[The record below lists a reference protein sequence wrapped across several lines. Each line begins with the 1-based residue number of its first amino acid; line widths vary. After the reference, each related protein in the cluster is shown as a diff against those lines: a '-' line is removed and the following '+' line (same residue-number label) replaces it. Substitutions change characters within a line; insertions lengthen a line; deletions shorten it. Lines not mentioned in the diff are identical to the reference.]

1 MTSFVKHPDTSPGH
15 KLIASNHFQASQ
27 GTAVVLRCRWCGKA
41 LAKAHVEGT
50 RVRFPA
56 TLGLFEVSN
65 FDEHADGTYTYRCSR
80 SKCKAPPFRIPS
92 LTVAKQAQSAAES
105 GIRSIRIGPPA
116 RDLSLHRP
124 Y

>member
-1 MTSFVKHPDTSPGH
+1 MTYVVKHPDTSPGH
-15 KLIASNHFQASQ
+15 KLIASNHFQASR

-41 LAKAHVEGT
+41 LAKAYVEGT

-56 TLGLFEVSN
+56 TLGFEVSN
-65 FDEHADGTYTYRCSR
+65 FDENEDGTFTYRCSR
-80 SKCKAPPFRIPS
+80 SKCEAPLFRIPR

-116 RDLSLHRP
+116 QGRSLIHP